1 MIDRLRQFKKK
12 KIDPT
17 KAETIEYI
25 RAAMGIHV
33 ISTYGRT
40 ETSGIVTSRNMYD
53 YSNTPQLGAPMG
65 CNEVKLVDDAESG
78 YSCSDEP
85 NPRGEVKKKK

>member
-1 MIDRLRQFKKK
+1 
-12 KIDPT
+12 
-17 KAETIEYI
+17 
-25 RAAMGIHV
+25 MGIHV

-53 YSNTPQLGAPMG
+53 YSNTPQLGAPVG
-65 CNEVKLVDDAESG
+65 CNEVKLVDDTENG

-85 NPRGEVKKKK
+85 NPRGEVRRGRKNTLREIILRSCYCSFFFFFKQS